1 MTNNRL
7 INTPI
12 KTIRKKCLDCSEGQY
27 KQVRYCTVL
36 SCPLYP
42 YRMGKRP
49 DEPTLASLKQYY
61 NDK

>member
-1 MTNNRL
+1 MIEDRL

-12 KTIRKKCLDCSEGQY
+12 KTIRKKCLDCASGQY
-27 KQVRYCTVL
+27 KQVRCCTVL

-49 DEPTLASLKQYY
+49 DDATLESLKQYY
-61 NDK
+61 EEK